1 MRFAGF
7 SLSVITLAMLATPGF
22 AAVYSVEDLGASDDV
37 ELVYG
42 TASNGDITTA
52 NGQIRYESTYDVGDT
67 TLFSAGDMSALFLRD
82 GVATTVTGFD
92 SFNDDGLRSG
102 TTEEYLTGV
111 TPSGVM
117 VGSGSAPSY
126 LYEYTLNDV
135 ATEKVVRDFPVR
147 AFTTLDGV
155 TISPVLP
162 PYSETGGASRIYAV
176 NDSNLAVGYA
186 SIGQTVGSAET
197 YASCIEDSG
206 SPALVCAQSVVYQLR
221 AYAWQLDDNGA
232 VTSGT
237 NLGLPFTPADDDER
251 LYSSQANAINSDG
264 VAVGYASY
272 AESSDSSI
280 RTLATVY
287 QDGQVSLIHDP
298 EAFSYSYAHGISDAN
313 SDGVAYVVGQVP
325 LRIDDYTYNKFFVYP
340 LGAEG
345 ATLLHA
351 YGNGGITDFYRAS
364 NSVARAA
371 NSNGQVVGWG
381 EWEIAPNSQNR
392 RHHGFLYDIRDN
404 SFTDLNAL
412 IPCDSAYEIVD
423 AVAID
428 ENGEILAHA
437 LLKTD
442 ARDDSGELI
451 SGEQEYVVRT
461 VRLTVTGGTSDQC
474 PNEDLP
480 TIERK
485 GSSHSPWL
493 LGVMLCA
500 LGFRRLYTR
509 AIG

>member
-7 SLSVITLAMLATPGF
+7 SLSVITLALLASPGF

-67 TLFSAGDMSALFLRD
+67 SLFTAGDLSALFLRD
-82 GVATTVTGFD
+82 GVATTVTAFD
-92 SFNDDGLRSG
+92 SFNEDGLRTG

-117 VGSGSAPSY
+117 VGSGTAPFY
-126 LYEYTLNDV
+126 LTEFTIDEEDYERV
-135 ATEKVVRDFPVR
+135 IRDFAAR

-155 TISPVLP
+155 TINPVLP
-162 PYSETGGASRIYAV
+162 PYSETGGVSRILAV
-176 NDSNLAVGYA
+176 NASNLAVGYA
-186 SIGQTVGSAET
+186 SVSQTVGSAET
-197 YASCIEDSG
+197 YTTCIEDSG
-206 SPALVCAQSVVYQLR
+206 YPAHVCAQSVAYQLR

-232 VTSGT
+232 EVSSV
-237 NLGLPFTPADDDER
+237 NLGLPFTPATDDER
-251 LYSSQANAINSDG
+251 QYSSQATAVNSDG
-264 VAVGYASY
+264 VAVGFASY
-272 AESSDSSI
+272 ATSSSSSI
-280 RTLATVY
+280 NTLATVY
-287 QDGQVSLIHDP
+287 QDGQASLIHDP
-298 EAFSYSYAHGISDAN
+298 GAFTYSYAHGISDPN

-325 LRIDDYTYNKFFVYP
+325 LRVDDYTYNKFFVYP
-340 LGAEG
+340 FGAEG
-345 ATLLHA
+345 ATLRHA
-351 YGNGGITDFYRAS
+351 YGSGDITDFYRAS

-371 NSNGQVVGWG
+371 NSKGQVVGWG
-381 EWEIAPNSQNR
+381 EWEVAPNSQNR
-392 RHHGFLYDIRDN
+392 RHHGFLYDVRDN

-442 ARDDSGELI
+442 ARDDDGTPVA
-451 SGEQEYVVRT
+451 GEQEYVVRT
-461 VRLTVTGGTSDQC
+461 VRLAVTGGQSDAC
-474 PNEDLP
+474 PNEELP
-480 TIERK
+480 SIERK
-485 GSSHSPWL
+485 GASTSPWL
-493 LGVMLCA
+493 LGVMLLV
-500 LGFRRLYTR
+500 LGVRRLYTR
-509 AIG
+509 AIH